1 MEVTIMNI
9 WRLNGGKKMTYPL
22 ADLTDTKEF
31 TVTGQYENHPFLKDG
46 TQDINTVSGIT
57 LLVDDRDGGMKQSFF
72 VSINDVT
79 TLPFAEEELKNVK
92 VSLVNPIYQY
102 KVNKNKKLDMDIFAE
117 DYTIAD

>member
-1 MEVTIMNI
+1 MNI
-9 WRLNGGKKMTYPL
+9 WRLNNGKKISYPL

-57 LLVDDRDGGMKQSFF
+57 LLVDDREGGIKQKFF
-72 VSINDVT
+72 VSIDAIT
-79 TLPFAEEELKNVK
+79 TLPFAEKEVGTVK
-92 VSLVNPIYQY
+92 VSFVNPVYQY
-102 KVNKNKKLDMDIFAE
+102 KVNKNKKLDIDVFAD